1 VAGLRQRGVQVRK
14 GETSVVD
21 EFNKVQYFNQCVR
34 NQGEQA
40 RNFHVGRL
48 HMEERLLAMVVTK
61 IIMPRGSNHST
72 LNEGVLMVMYCIQN
86 GVMVDWTYTIRDH
99 MMKAKRLTD
108 FKLPYVVL
116 ISKFIEHFGVDVE
129 GDLEESIG
137 FLNHVSTLNINKMG
151 FTKVGNTWLVEGYQ
165 GANIEVGA
173 NDHEAGTSG

>member
-1 VAGLRQRGVQVRK
+1 
-14 GETSVVD
+14 
-21 EFNKVQYFNQCVR
+21 
-34 NQGEQA
+34 
-40 RNFHVGRL
+40 
-48 HMEERLLAMVVTK
+48 M
-61 IIMPRGSNHST
+61 
-72 LNEGVLMVMYCIQN
+72 
-86 GVMVDWTYTIRDH
+86 
-99 MMKAKRLTD
+99 
-108 FKLPYVVL
+108 VL